1 MTDKKTSPKQ
11 NNLLYILIAVAVV
24 VICGYS
30 FLTSDLKHIEDTN
43 GPDDYTLTTITD
55 ENIIKQDMG
64 MVGGI
69 KLHRDIIGSGITFS
83 SDGFTGVYEVLY
95 DNYVLPSDFHL
106 ELTNLTVTGGNFRAV
121 IVHDDKI
128 VENLEFNSED
138 NLFIDYLLE
147 DVTGTVKLVLAGES
161 AAFSFSMLESEYES
175 FAHP

>member
-1 MTDKKTSPKQ
+1 MSNVLK
-11 NNLLYILIAVAVV
+11 NILWKVFAVAM
-24 VICGYS
+24 VIVGAVWF
-30 FLTSDLKHIEDTN
+30 FLDDTQPIEDTN
-43 GPDDYTLTTITD
+43 GADNFALQVVTD
-55 ENIIKQDMG
+55 QNIIEQDIG